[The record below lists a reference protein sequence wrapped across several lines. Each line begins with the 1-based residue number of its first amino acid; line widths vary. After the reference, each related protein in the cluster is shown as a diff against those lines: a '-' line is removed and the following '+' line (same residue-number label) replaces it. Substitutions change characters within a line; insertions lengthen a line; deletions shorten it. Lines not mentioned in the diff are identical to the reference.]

1 MIIRSFAL
9 AATSAVLLAVPAD
22 AAPSR
27 HTVHKVI
34 VKKTVTVD
42 GTTKTVV
49 TGDPA
54 AKAIVAGCGEKR
66 FETQA
71 EVDDGSG
78 HKRVTKIKLCAKPGE
93 DNAAWLKS
101 LRSAR
106 GQVAGLTQLPA
117 TSRTKL
123 AADFDREITRVAAAQ
138 GSTAIA
144 PVPAPIDPALVA
156 GPPK

>member
-27 HTVHKVI
+27 HIAHKVI

-42 GTTKTVV
+42 GTTRTVV

-66 FETQA
+66 FETKA
-71 EVDDGSG
+71 EVDDGAG
-78 HKRVTKIKLCAKPGE
+78 HKRLTKIKLCAKPGE
-93 DNAAWLKS
+93 DDAAWLKS
-101 LRSAR
+101 LRSA
-106 GQVAGLTQLPA
+106 AATIKDTASLPPA
-117 TSRTKL
+117 SRTKIV
-123 AADFDREITRVAAAQ
+123 ADLDAEIARIEGSMVAKPA
-138 GSTAIA
+138 SVSA
-144 PVPAPIDPALVA
+144 PSAPPVT
-156 GPPK
+156 K